1 MHLTIYTFTFRIIFS
16 ILFCSYCFI
25 NGQTTIIGQI
35 SDAKTSQSISV
46 FDLFLN
52 HATTPIKNLG
62 AQFKI
67 QSDSTIHSIRIEKAN
82 YQNFELKLTPDTL
95 QNISVKLN
103 SEDTKNIQEVVIQA
117 TAKKYKSKKENPAY
131 AIMQELWKR
140 KRDNALSQYNNYQYD
155 EYEKIEFALN
165 NIDST
170 FMKKKI
176 FNKMEFIFKYADSTA
191 NGKLALPMFLNEATY
206 KNYGINTPVK
216 KNRRDMTAN
225 KTSGFQD
232 NEIMMQTVKNL
243 YKDIN
248 IYDNTLNYFNIG
260 FQSPA
265 STDGFSTYDY
275 NLVDTLSVKGVEC
288 FHIKYF
294 PRRSDVLAF
303 RGDLYISTDNYAI
316 VNVTLNSTKKINVN
330 FVNGISTELEF
341 DNPDDKTFLPSKIYT
356 EIDLSLVSKSKN
368 SKGMTAKKTVIYSD
382 YVFDK
387 PIDASLFDKKP
398 EVDIAANYIKD
409 DSYWET
415 ARKDSL
421 SQSEQG
427 VYTMLD
433 ELQKVPKFNNIVKLY
448 ETLASGYY
456 NIGKVIDIG
465 DIFSTYGVNDV
476 EGTRIRLGART
487 YFSQNDPWRLAGYA
501 AYGFKD
507 HQVKYGFEAKFL
519 LDKNSR
525 FIVGLGTRRDI
536 MQLGVQLTTD
546 DGIMTRSFASSSVFS
561 SGNNGS
567 LSNVNQTNVFT
578 SVEPWKN
585 FQIRLDGT
593 LQSIK
598 SANPTEF
605 NLEYYKNG
613 ALRKT
618 LNDAHLTLSLI
629 AKPNAKYSQ
638 IGVDR
643 NEHTTL
649 SPTFV
654 LKYTRGIE
662 GLFNADFT
670 YNKLQFLYNQPI
682 IMGTFGKTIVNLEVG
697 KNFDTVPLAL
707 QNIIPGN
714 QSYSLAAN
722 TFALMDYYEFVT
734 DTYSTLHIEHHFNG
748 KILSYIPLIKK
759 LKLRELAFIRT
770 AYGTLS
776 DASKSINVES
786 TKYSAP
792 NQQMYVEYGVGLE
805 NIGFGNL
812 RIFRIDFNWRGNY
825 LNHPDVRKFG
835 IKAGFQVNF

>member
-1 MHLTIYTFTFRIIFS
+1 MHFTIYTFTFRIIFP

-25 NGQTTIIGQI
+25 NAQTTITGQI
-35 SDAKTSQSISV
+35 SDAKTSQPLSV
-46 FDLFLN
+46 FDVFLN
-52 HATTPIKNLG
+52 NAITPIKNLG
-62 AQFKI
+62 SPFTIK
-67 QSDSTIHSIRIEKAN
+67 SDSTLYKLRFEKAN
-82 YQNFELKLTPDTL
+82 YQTFNMDLSNDSI
-95 QNISVKLN
+95 QNIVIKLN
-103 SEDTKNIQEVVIQA
+103 PEDSKNIQEVVLQA
-117 TAKKYKSKKENPAY
+117 KAKKYKSKKDNPAY

-140 KRDNALSQYNNYQYD
+140 KRDNALSQYKDYQYD

-176 FNKMEFIFKYADSTA
+176 FKKMDFIFKYADSTA
-191 NGKLALPMFLNEATY
+191 SGKLALPMFLNEATY
-206 KNYGINTPVK
+206 KNYGINQPVK
-216 KNRRDMTAN
+216 KERREMVAN
-225 KTSGFQD
+225 KTSGFQN
-232 NEIMMQTVKNL
+232 NEIMAETVKNL
-243 YKDIN
+243 YKEIN

-260 FQSPA
+260 FPSPA

-275 NLVDTLSVKGVEC
+275 NLIDTLSVKGVDC

-316 VNVTLNSTKKINVN
+316 VSATLNSTKKMNVN

-341 DNPDDKTFLPSKIYT
+341 DNPDEKTFLPSKIYT
-356 EIDLSLVSKSKN
+356 EIDLSLMSKSKN

-387 PIDASLFDKKP
+387 NTDPSLFDKKQ
-398 EVDIAANYIKD
+398 EAQNISNFIKD
-409 DSYWET
+409 DSYWEG
-415 ARKDSL
+415 ARKDTL
-421 SQSEQG
+421 SKSEQG

-448 ETLASGYY
+448 ETLSSGYY

-519 LDKNSR
+519 LNKNNR
-525 FIVGLGTRRDI
+525 FILGFGTRRDI

-546 DGIMTRSFASSSVFS
+546 DGIMTRSFASSSMFS

-567 LSNVNQTNVFT
+567 LSSVNQTNIF
-578 SVEPWKN
+578 SSIEPWKN

-593 LQSIK
+593 LQSII

-605 NLEYYKNG
+605 NLDYYRHG
-613 ALRKT
+613 QLRRT
-618 LNDAHLTLSLI
+618 VNDSHLTLSLI
-629 AKPNAKYSQ
+629 AKPGAKFSQ

-662 GLFNADFT
+662 GLFNADFG
-670 YNKLQFLYNQPI
+670 YDKLQFLYSQPI
-682 IMGTFGKTIVNLEVG
+682 IMGTFGKTIVNFEVG

-714 QSYSLAAN
+714 QSYSLASN
-722 TFALMDYYEFVT
+722 TFALMDYYEFVA
-734 DTYSTLHIEHHFNG
+734 DTYSTLHVEHHFNG

-759 LKLRELAFIRT
+759 LKIRELAFIRT

-776 DASKSINVES
+776 DASKSINVEA

-792 NQQMYVEYGVGLE
+792 NQQMYVEYGFGFE

-812 RIFRIDFNWRGNY
+812 RIFRVDFNWRGNY
-825 LNHPDVRKFG
+825 LDRPDVRKFG